1 MLLGSAAR
9 AARGLGTRRAAAAP
23 QGRGL
28 RLSARVLEAFVVKVP
43 PMGEA
48 VKHGDLVEWL
58 KKEGDAVKMDE
69 VICVLETDKVTVDI
83 RTPVAGVLV
92 KQMAKKDETVNTD
105 QPIAAIEQSVSGV
118 ASAATTATTPAA
130 AAQAK
135 AAAPAPAAAVVTS
148 DAHSLSTRRPSIH
161 FRYGKRDE
169 MVAPA
174 ASTAAAALSAPAAV
188 ASSPPAG
195 STARPVKTVYI
206 DLPPIYGRL
215 PPLTEKEALRLQLG
229 GADP

>member
-1 MLLGSAAR
+1 MLLLATAAR
-9 AARGLGTRRAAAAP
+9 RVAAGAPRPLAAGAPRARGLR
-23 QGRGL
+23 Q
-28 RLSARVLEAFVVKVP
+28 SARLLEAFVVKVP

-58 KKEGDAVKMDE
+58 KKEGDTVKMDE

-105 QPIAAIEQSVSGV
+105 QPIAAIEQSATAV
-118 ASAATTATTPAA
+118 ASTP
-130 AAQAK
+130 
-135 AAAPAPAAAVVTS
+135 AAAPAPPKAAATAPAAAP
-148 DAHSLSTRRPSIH
+148 DAHSLSARRPSIH
-161 FRYGKRDE
+161 FRYGKRE
-169 MVAPA
+169 EAAAPA
-174 ASTAAAALSAPAAV
+174 APAAPANAAAAASVPAAAAV
-188 ASSPPAG
+188 SPSAG
-195 STARPVKTVYI
+195 AQARPVKTVSV
-206 DLPPIYGRL
+206 DLPPSYGRL